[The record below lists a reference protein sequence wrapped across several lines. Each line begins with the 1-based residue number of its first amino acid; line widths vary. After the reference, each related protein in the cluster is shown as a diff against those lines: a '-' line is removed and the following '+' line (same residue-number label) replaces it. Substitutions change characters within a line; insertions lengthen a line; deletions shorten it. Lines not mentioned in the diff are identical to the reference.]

1 MTLSYSFY
9 VNFLTMS
16 AFQFEHFRQHFPL
29 LNKPV
34 NNQPLVY
41 FDNAATTQKMSSTI
55 SQVTNYYQE
64 YNANVHRASHQLSAK
79 ATFAFEQTR
88 EKVRS
93 FINAQLLEEVI
104 WTKGTTE
111 SINLVANS
119 WGLTNLVEGD
129 EVILSQAEHHANIV
143 PWQLVAEKTGAVIKV
158 LPLTATGVIDLTAL
172 SSLLSNK
179 TRLVSISHIS
189 NVVGK
194 LNNIKEIAKLVK
206 ANNALLCID
215 GAQAIAH
222 EPVDVQ
228 QIDCDFYVFSAHKI
242 YGPTGLGVL
251 YGKKTLLDKMPPYQA
266 GGEMIK
272 NVSFNHTSFNHLP
285 FKFEAGTPNISAVVA
300 FGNALEN
307 FLEYDFQAIKNY
319 ENFLAQ
325 YGYKQLQTVPDLTFI
340 LEQQPDIPIF
350 SFYIKGIHNHDLAA
364 ALDARGIAVRSG
376 HHCAMPLMEYLGLN
390 GCVRASLGAYN
401 STDEIDT
408 FIHVLKEIQSN
419 DKVISQP
426 QLNTVEELP
435 FQSNT
440 KPENYNNNSLI
451 DEIITLFDKAKSWDA
466 KHREIMLLGKQLQ
479 RLPKEQR
486 SDDLLIDGCESK
498 AWLSGNLQTDGR
510 LFFSA
515 DSDAKIIRGLLF
527 IVLAAF
533 QNLTAKEALCFNVE
547 QYFERLGLLHHLS
560 PSRGSGLKAIVSRI
574 IAIAQST

>member
-9 VNFLTMS
+9 VSFLTMP

-34 NNQPLVY
+34 NNQALVY

-55 SQVTNYYQE
+55 SQITEYYQG
-64 YNANVHRASHQLSAK
+64 YNANVHRASHQLSGK
-79 ATFAFEQTR
+79 ATQAFEQTR
-88 EKVRS
+88 ESVKH
-93 FINAQLLEEVI
+93 FINANSLEEII

-111 SINLVANS
+111 SINLIANS
-119 WGLTNLVEGD
+119 WGLNNLVKGD
-129 EVILSQAEHHANIV
+129 EIILSQAEHHANIV

-158 LPLTATGVIDLTAL
+158 LPLTKTGLIDLAAL
-172 SSLLSNK
+172 SLLLSEK
-179 TRLVSISHIS
+179 TRLVSVSHIS

-194 LNNIKEIAKLVK
+194 INNIEKIAEIVK
-206 ANNALLCID
+206 ANNTLLCID

-222 EPVDVQ
+222 EQVDVRKV
-228 QIDCDFYVFSAHKI
+228 DCDFYVFSAHKI
-242 YGPTGLGVL
+242 YGPTGLGIL
-251 YGKKTLLDKMPPYQA
+251 YGKKALLDKMPPYQA

-272 NVSFNHTSFNHLP
+272 KVSFKQTSFNQLP

-300 FGNALEN
+300 FSYTLEALLKYS
-307 FLEYDFQAIKNY
+307 FAAIRNY
-319 ENFLAQ
+319 ETSLAQ
-325 YGYKQLQTVPDLTFI
+325 YGYEQLQMVPNLTFI
-340 LEQQPDIPIF
+340 IDEQPDIPIF
-350 SFYIKGIHNHDLAA
+350 SFYIKGIHNHDLSA

-390 GCVRASLGAYN
+390 GCVRASLSAYN
-401 STDEIDT
+401 SKAEIDVL
-408 FIHVLKEIQSN
+408 ICALKEIQTG
-419 DKVISQP
+419 DKNASQENSSIN
-426 QLNTVEELP
+426 LNLAGDLKIDK
-435 FQSNT
+435 SD
-440 KPENYNNNSLI
+440 NYSPS
-451 DEIITLFDKAKSWDA
+451 DEIIALFDKAKSWDA

-498 AWLSGNLQTDGR
+498 AWLSGDLQADGR

-533 QNLTAKEALCFNVE
+533 QNLTAKEVQCFNVE

-574 IAIAQST
+574 IAITQKT